1 LIGIP
6 IIPAT
11 HKSFA
16 TNHEKGKTFLQDGK
30 LKTCEVESAE
40 GAGFM
45 ANLARLGV
53 KIPAM

>member
-1 LIGIP
+1 LVSPFIP
-6 IIPAT
+6 GT

-16 TNHEKGKTFLQDGK
+16 TNHEKGKALLQDGK
-30 LKTCEVESAE
+30 LKTWEVESAE